1 MGARLRLGR
10 AWAGEAGA
18 WELDQEQE
26 EEVREKEVQSEGP
39 AWPQGLRLRSVRG
52 PGWLDCR
59 RRGRGG
65 GR

>member
-1 MGARLRLGR
+1 MGAWLRLGR

-39 AWPQGLRLRSVRG
+39 AWPQGLRLRSGKVSRVAG
-52 PGWLDCR
+52 L
-59 RRGRGG
+59 
-65 GR
+65 